1 MEWLVSVEGLVSFED
16 KEDVAVKQLALQA
29 TRTKILIAE
38 SDKYEKHSKYI
49 LGKLEDFDYW
59 ITDKE
64 PESDI
69 VETLKD
75 KVIILYDGKDS
86 DY

>member
-1 MEWLVSVEGLVSFED
+1 M
-16 KEDVAVKQLALQA
+16 K
-29 TRTKILIAE
+29 
-38 SDKYEKHSKYI
+38 I

>member
-1 MEWLVSVEGLVSFED
+1 MLCKL
-16 KEDVAVKQLALQA
+16 DV
-29 TRTKILIAE
+29 
-38 SDKYEKHSKYI
+38 
-49 LGKLEDFDYW
+49 FDYW